1 MNEIIAKLKEM
12 KEKSID
18 ILFGDTDID
27 DIPDIIYELDDDFE
41 EVIEA
46 LREKFEDMDYHD

>member
-12 KEKSID
+12 KEKSMD
-18 ILFGDTDID
+18 ILFGDIDID

-46 LREKFEDMDYHD
+46 LREKFEDMG